1 MVLSFTHSIILDG
14 LTMAK
19 NIQWFPGHMAKAT
32 REIEERV
39 KLVDLIIELRDA
51 RAPISTANPLIGAI
65 KNKPHLIILTKI
77 DLADPKETDKWVQA
91 LKNDNQECMALNLTQ
106 FNAYQQ
112 IVNISKKLLA
122 DKMKK
127 EQARGLKPRPVRA
140 MVVGIPNVGKST
152 LINRL
157 AKRKATI
164 TGDKPGVTKA
174 QQIIKVDRDFE
185 LFDTP
190 GILWPKFDDRDVA
203 MHIALCGSIKS
214 TILPHDEIY
223 IYAMEYLQNNYP
235 HYLKERYQLEIDLE
249 DENWIEQSFEHI
261 SKVRHFQKVRGELD
275 YDRIMELLFND
286 ILKGN
291 IGKITWQHYGEN

>member
-1 MVLSFTHSIILDG
+1 
-14 LTMAK
+14 MAK
-19 NIQWFPGHMAKAT
+19 EKEEKTNKNSSIHWYPGHMAKAT

-51 RAPISTANPLIGAI
+51 RAPLSTANPLIGAI
-65 KNKPHLIILTKI
+65 KNKPHLIILTKT
-77 DLADPKETDKWVQA
+77 DMADPKQTDYWMKA

-106 FNAYQQ
+106 FNSYQQ
-112 IVNISKKLLA
+112 IVSVSKKLLA
-122 DKMKK
+122 EKMAK

-164 TGDKPGVTKA
+164 TGDKPGVTKS
-174 QQIIKVDRDFE
+174 QQIIKVASDFE

-190 GILWPKFDDRDVA
+190 GILWPRLDDRDVA

-214 TILPHDEIY
+214 TILPHDEIF
-223 IYAMEYLQNNYP
+223 IYAMQFLNQYYP
-235 HYLKERYQLEIDLE
+235 HYLKERYKLEINME
-249 DENWIEQSFEHI
+249 DEQWIEKTFNHI
-261 SKVRHFQKVRGELD
+261 SNIRGFQKVRGEID
-275 YDRIMELLFND
+275 YDRIMELVFND
-286 ILKGN
+286 ILKGT
-291 IGKITWQHYGEN
+291 IGNVTWQRSE